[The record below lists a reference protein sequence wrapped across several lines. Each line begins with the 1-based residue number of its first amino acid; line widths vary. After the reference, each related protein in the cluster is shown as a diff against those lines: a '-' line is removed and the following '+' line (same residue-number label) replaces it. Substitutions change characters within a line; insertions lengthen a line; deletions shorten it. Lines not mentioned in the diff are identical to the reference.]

1 LVHQLKLG
9 ARKDQSSPLVNTNI
23 FSLKCSLLTVGVREL
38 KTVNCGVES
47 GVGELKTEINESIVA
62 INELIDLMKTTNNV
76 GDQ

>member
-1 LVHQLKLG
+1 
-9 ARKDQSSPLVNTNI
+9 
-23 FSLKCSLLTVGVREL
+23 VGVREL

-47 GVGELKTEINESIVA
+47 GVGELKTEINESTVA